1 MTAAKQGTG
10 FLELPAHRLLL
21 VMRRVEA
28 RERRNRY
35 LGMTGFVVRGP
46 RERGIHDD
54 QIAGLVLDRDGVLA
68 AAVRFH
74 AAHGL
79 ARGEQGEEWSES
91 RRSSAPMCVL
101 PPSMP

>member
-1 MTAAKQGTG
+1 MGGAPV
-10 FLELPAHRLLL
+10 LP
-21 VMRRVEA
+21 
-28 RERRNRY
+28 
-35 LGMTGFVVRGP
+35 
-46 RERGIHDD
+46 D
-54 QIAGLVLDRDGVLA
+54 DRDGVLA
-68 AAVRFH
+68 AAVRFR